1 MNTEDRN
8 KPITQ
13 NETALEGGASPADL
27 ERTLRDE
34 IERLRHEAQQKNQI
48 LQDRNDELV
57 RVKAQLDEL
66 HERLNQLESSTSETD
81 STLTGE
87 AERMRTEF
95 QAHLALLQAELS
107 QKEWALEDCQ
117 AKARGMEQDLR
128 RDIESLRRQVA
139 ENETVERQAGRALVS
154 DEPPSN
160 PSQDLRL
167 ELAIDTAAVEPV
179 SSFASHRRWD
189 SGFGRKRR
197 WRS

>member
-1 MNTEDRN
+1 MSTEDWN

-13 NETALEGGASPADL
+13 DEAALERGASLADL

-57 RVKAQLDEL
+57 RVKAQLDAL
-66 HERLNQLESSTSETD
+66 HERLNQLESSTSETE
-81 STLTGE
+81 STFDGE

-107 QKEWALEDCQ
+107 QKEWALDERQ

-128 RDIESLRRQVA
+128 QDIESLRRQVA
-139 ENETVERQAGRALVS
+139 ESETVERQAGQALVS
-154 DEPPSN
+154 DEPRSN
-160 PSQDLRL
+160 PTQDARL
-167 ELAIDTAAVEPV
+167 EVASNPAAVEPV
-179 SSFASHRRWD
+179 SSFASHRRWNN
-189 SGFGRKRR
+189 GFGRKRR
-197 WRS
+197 WRA

>member
-8 KPITQ
+8 KQITQ
-13 NETALEGGASPADL
+13 SEAAIEGGACNADL

-34 IERLRHEAQQKNQI
+34 LERLRHEAQEKNQI

-66 HERLNQLESSTSETD
+66 HERLNRLESSTSETE
-81 STLTGE
+81 STFDGE

-107 QKEWALEDCQ
+107 QKEWALDERQ
-117 AKARGMEQDLR
+117 AKARGMEQVLR
-128 RDIESLRRQVA
+128 QDIESLRRQVA
-139 ENETVERQAGRALVS
+139 ESETVERQAGRALVS
-154 DEPPSN
+154 DEPRSN
-160 PSQDLRL
+160 PTR
-167 ELAIDTAAVEPV
+167 EAAASNPAPVEPV
-179 SSFASHRRWD
+179 RSLACHRRWNK
-189 SGFGRKRR
+189 GFGRKRR